1 MQDSQE
7 DDEVVL
13 ACTDDEEEE
22 ELSGTGAR
30 RKPDRWTEDVTETDG
45 ILI

>member
-1 MQDSQE
+1 VQDSQE

-13 ACTDDEEEE
+13 ACTDDEEE